1 MLGGVVRGKRT
12 VLRVPTEEDLPS
24 IAAWMADL
32 RVRHACA
39 VWHEPAASAT
49 WKERLTE
56 AAKDEKSTLWTIAA
70 SHEGGERLVG
80 TCRIGYG
87 YNAPIADFVE
97 ITHFI
102 LDPGAWRKGYGTDA
116 ALALHRYVFDYLHLR
131 RSEVALRAD
140 SAAALRIAARLG
152 YREYAHGHAVHWRD
166 GAYVD
171 ELRLRMD
178 LDDWDARW
186 SAEREYQPLPAEAAR

>member
-1 MLGGVVRGKRT
+1 
-12 VLRVPTEEDLPS
+12 
-24 IAAWMADL
+24 
-32 RVRHACA
+32 
-39 VWHEPAASAT
+39 
-49 WKERLTE
+49 
-56 AAKDEKSTLWTIAA
+56 
-70 SHEGGERLVG
+70 
-80 TCRIGYG
+80 
-87 YNAPIADFVE
+87 
-97 ITHFI
+97 
-102 LDPGAWRKGYGTDA
+102 PGAWRKGYGTDA